1 MGLVLSKLGPQIGGP
16 EKNCPSPA
24 LGLFKKINALTFQ
37 AFWGL
42 GRAGT
47 LIWGPNLTVLIM
59 CEWYHKD
66 SIPYLYIQIL
76 YPILGIN
83 IWFQCDT
90 EQTSSILLFQCT
102 ACPVGG
108 LCSLCYLTKLRSM
121 GKKCFSFYWKNR
133 HYVNGNIDISKSFY
147 LYVF

>member
-1 MGLVLSKLGPQIGGP
+1 MGLVLSKLDPQIGGP

-47 LIWGPNLTVLIM
+47 LIWGPNLTVLII

-76 YPILGIN
+76 YPILIIN

-90 EQTSSILLFQCT
+90 ETDFLNSLVSMYSLSCWGFMLFMLFNKTSF
-102 ACPVGG
+102 
-108 LCSLCYLTKLRSM
+108 Y
-121 GKKCFSFYWKNR
+121 GKKIFFFLLK
-133 HYVNGNIDISKSFY
+133 K
-147 LYVF
+147 